1 MRFATLP
8 VIASLLASAAAFQL
22 CESDTTKG
30 DALKTIGLN
39 NAVTGFTIATDAGV
53 KTYNPNVPVNVTI
66 SGSGS
71 TFQQIL
77 LYAAENRYSANHTG
91 TWVNLSGDYTTL
103 DGADP
108 TSNPAGCAKYG
119 AKATLSSKDSSNKK
133 LPVTF
138 QWLAPADPTKSAIH
152 FYAMVVK
159 NSELGYTALMTDN
172 QLNGEVPY
180 PAVVASKNAAV
191 GMAVPAS
198 SSLAAGLVAAIASA
212 VLFL

>member
-39 NAVTGFTIATDAGV
+39 NAVTGFTIATDTGV

-66 SGSGS
+66 SGTG

-138 QWLAPADPTKSAIH
+138 QWLAPAEPTKSAIH

-180 PAVVASKNAAV
+180 PAVVAPKNAAV
-191 GMAVPAS
+191 GMMAPPA
-198 SSLAAGLVAAIASA
+198 SLAAGLVAAIASA
-212 VLFL
+212 VFFL

>member
-39 NAVTGFTIATDAGV
+39 NAVTGFSIATDTGL
-53 KTYNPNVPVNVTI
+53 KTYNPNVPVNITI
-66 SGSGS
+66 PGTG

-77 LYAAENRYSANHTG
+77 LYAATNRYSANHTG
-91 TWVNLSGDYTTL
+91 TWINLSSDYTTL
-103 DGADP
+103 DGTDP

-119 AKATLSSKDSSNKK
+119 AKATLSSKDSSDKK

-138 QWLAPADPTKSAIH
+138 QWLAPAQPTDSAVV

-159 NSELGYTALMTDN
+159 NSQLGYTALMTDN
-172 QLNGEVPY
+172 QLDGEVPY
-180 PAVVASKNAAV
+180 PAVVAKKNAAV
-191 GMAVPAS
+191 GLAPA
-198 SSLAAGLVAAIASA
+198 SLAAGLVASIASA

>member
-66 SGSGS
+66 PGSG

-138 QWLAPADPTKSAIH
+138 QWLAPAEPTKSAIH

-180 PAVVASKNAAV
+180 PAVVAPKNAAV
-191 GMAVPAS
+191 GMAPTAP
-198 SSLAAGLVAAIASA
+198 LAAGLVAAIASA
-212 VLFL
+212 VFFL